1 MQTDTGSTAAFAAL
15 IPLFL
20 LILAF
25 AIVEIV
31 ALWKVFTK
39 AGEPGWAALIP
50 FYNTYVMT
58 KIAGYNPVLFLLFL
72 VPLVTIVFAVLVM
85 LGIGRGF
92 GKSTG
97 WSIVMLVI
105 FNAIGM
111 LILGFGQ
118 AQYRYPAA
126 AQFSS

>member
-1 MQTDTGSTAAFAAL
+1 METDSAAAFAAL
-15 IPLFL
+15 LPLYLFL
-20 LILAF
+20 IALAILE
-25 AIVEIV
+25 VV

-39 AGEPGWAALIP
+39 AGEPGWASIIP

-72 VPLVTIVFAVLVM
+72 VPLVNIVFAIMVM
-85 LGIGRGF
+85 LGIGRAF

-118 AQYRYPAA
+118 DRYRNPAP
-126 AQFSS
+126 AQF